1 MPQQWIVNFAP
12 DIHQVFFPR
21 DFRLEDYSFS
31 RFAFES
37 AYDNISQEGQ
47 DETDSKQEI
56 TMRNPDSS
64 TFLNELFDLKG
75 KVAVVIGG
83 TGVLCGA
90 MAWGLWRAGCQVV
103 LVGRNRG
110 KAESHFQQWGSSH
123 DEARFFKADVT
134 RRDQVVTIIPA
145 VMEWFGGIDIWIN
158 GAAITPPIL
167 YFDITDEEFDNII
180 DTNLKTVHMA
190 CQIIGKHWIDN
201 GQKGCII
208 NMSSMAA
215 VRPLSRVFVYSLTK
229 AALLNLTQNLA
240 REWAV
245 HGIRVNALCPGF
257 FPAEQNRKVLDESR
271 VKAIRDHTPMSRFG
285 EAEELIGS
293 TLLLASE
300 KAGSFITGSNLVVD
314 GGFSVTSI

>member
-1 MPQQWIVNFAP
+1 MQKIHIETSVFPGNTGFAGNP
-12 DIHQVFFPR
+12 NGGNTVREH
-21 DFRLEDYSFS
+21 
-31 RFAFES
+31 
-37 AYDNISQEGQ
+37 
-47 DETDSKQEI
+47 DSG
-56 TMRNPDSS
+56 
-64 TFLNELFDLKG
+64 TFLKELFGLEG

-83 TGVLCGA
+83 TGVLCGV
-90 MAWGLWRAGCQVV
+90 MAWGLWRAGCRVV

-110 KAESHFQQWGSSH
+110 KAESHFRRWGSPP

-145 VMEWFGGIDIWIN
+145 VMDGFGCIDIWIN
-158 GAAITPPIL
+158 GAAINPPIP
-167 YFDITDEEFDNII
+167 YFDITDEEFEHIL

-201 GQKGCII
+201 GQKGCVI

-257 FPAEQNRKVLDESR
+257 FPAEQNRRVLDESR
-271 VKAIRDHTPMSRFG
+271 VKAIMDHTPMSRFG
-285 EAEELIGS
+285 EAEELIGA

>member
-1 MPQQWIVNFAP
+1 L
-12 DIHQVFFPR
+12 DEHDSGVFFK
-21 DFRLEDYSFS
+21 
-31 RFAFES
+31 
-37 AYDNISQEGQ
+37 G
-47 DETDSKQEI
+47 
-56 TMRNPDSS
+56 
-64 TFLNELFDLKG
+64 LFDLEG

-90 MAWGLWRAGCQVV
+90 MAWGLWRAGCRVV

-110 KAESHFQQWGSSH
+110 KAESHFQRWGSPP

-145 VMEWFGGIDIWIN
+145 VTEWFGRIDIWIN
-158 GAAITPPIL
+158 GAAINPPIP
-167 YFDITDEEFDNII
+167 YFDITDEEFDTIL
-180 DTNLKTVHMA
+180 DANLKTVHMA
-190 CQIIGKHWIDN
+190 CQVIGKHWIDN
-201 GQKGCII
+201 EHRGCII

-215 VRPLSRVFVYSLTK
+215 VRPLSRIFVYSLSK

-240 REWAV
+240 REWAP

-257 FPAEQNRKVLDESR
+257 FPAEQNRRILDESR
-271 VKAIRDHTPMSRFG
+271 VKAIMDHTPMRRFG
-285 EAEELIGS
+285 DAEELIGA

-314 GGFSVTSI
+314 GGFAVTSI